1 MDLTRRST
9 LKAVVWGGLIAGS
22 VDVLSPSL
30 IYMVSPLL
38 ILRAIASGLLGKPAF
53 SGGLPVEV
61 LGLLLQWGM
70 SLIIAGIYMAA
81 VQRMAWARRDWRVTG
96 LVAGLIIYLVMTYV
110 VRPLSAAWP
119 PADYSKPIDWTKV
132 AENLAAMW
140 VFGLIL
146 AYSAL
151 RLLPERRG

>member
-1 MDLTRRST
+1 MDLTQRST
-9 LKAVVWGGLIAGS
+9 LKAVLWGGLIAGT
-22 VDVLSPSL
+22 VDVISPSL

-53 SGGLPVEV
+53 SGGLPVEF

-70 SLIIAGIYMAA
+70 SLIIAAIYMAA
-81 VQRMAWARRDWRVTG
+81 VQRVAWARRDWRVTG

-119 PADYSKPIDWTKV
+119 PADYSKPMDWIKV
-132 AENLAAMW
+132 AENLVAMW

-151 RLLPERRG
+151 RFLPERRS

>member
-1 MDLTRRST
+1 MDLTRRSI
-9 LKAVVWGGLIAGS
+9 LKAVLWGGLIAGS
-22 VDVLSPSL
+22 VDVISPSL

-53 SGGLPVEV
+53 SGGLPVEI

-70 SLIIAGIYMAA
+70 SIIIAAIYMAA
-81 VQRMAWARRDWRVTG
+81 VQWVAWARRDWRVTG

-146 AYSAL
+146 AYSAV
-151 RLLPERRG
+151 RFLPERRD